1 MTIVPIVHLRELG
14 HWGLSHCLKLRCVSE
29 DRDSNEAACLSWN
42 ICPTG
47 PTAALGIGT
56 RPVLKWAFCYKKIS
70 KSSYLQNTL
79 LFTKLIYLCVQADP
93 WTNPAVRRRKP
104 WGIQWGSWHLSAH
117 RRVSDPQA
125 QVSSIIGHCFQLTQ
139 MGAFLIGV
147 FRVIWRTSVLCVVV
161 FRKHSLV
168 LYYVLP
174 NVQGKSQ
181 CSPCKCSSSYWASQ
195 SVCCQQRLD
204 FSTFTGFSPP
214 VSSMRGRLGFCSE
227 DIFPNT

>member
-1 MTIVPIVHLRELG
+1 M
-14 HWGLSHCLKLRCVSE
+14 
-29 DRDSNEAACLSWN
+29 
-42 ICPTG
+42 G

-56 RPVLKWAFCYKKIS
+56 RPVLKWAFCYKKVS
-70 KSSYLQNTL
+70 KSSYLQSTL
-79 LFTKLIYLCVQADP
+79 LFTKLIHLCVQADP
-93 WTNPAVRRRKP
+93 WTNPEVRRRKP

-125 QVSSIIGHCFQLTQ
+125 QVSSIMRHCFQITQ

-168 LYYVLP
+168 LNYVLP
-174 NVQGKSQ
+174 NGQGKSQ

-204 FSTFTGFSPP
+204 FSTFTGLLTASLLHAGKAWLLL
-214 VSSMRGRLGFCSE
+214 RGHFPQCIALASVCILMGLLTFLFNCE
-227 DIFPNT
+227 DTVKSLYNTY

>member
-1 MTIVPIVHLRELG
+1 M
-14 HWGLSHCLKLRCVSE
+14 
-29 DRDSNEAACLSWN
+29 
-42 ICPTG
+42 
-47 PTAALGIGT
+47 
-56 RPVLKWAFCYKKIS
+56 
-70 KSSYLQNTL
+70 
-79 LFTKLIYLCVQADP
+79 
-93 WTNPAVRRRKP
+93 
-104 WGIQWGSWHLSAH
+104 SAH
-117 RRVSDPQA
+117 RRVSDPHA

-168 LYYVLP
+168 LNYVLP

-204 FSTFTGFSPP
+204 FSTFTGLLTASLLHAGKAWLLL
-214 VSSMRGRLGFCSE
+214 RGHFPQYIALASVCILVGLLTFLFNCE
-227 DIFPNT
+227 DTVKSLYNTY